1 MVIEVWDLLIV
12 ALHIFLYVIYT
23 LRYTTIWTYIYIYI
37 HIESMYL
44 HIIYIYIHI
53 THREIRARVQCS
65 YIFILRLHPSFYPI
79 HTKHPPSRPVV
90 PSSHPAPPLSSA
102 ERYRAAAGWT
112 QVSRDGS
119 ACSGSHWIQPTT
131 PNSYPQLP
139 PTMVKMLR
147 VYQPTATFIADK
159 SKISDLPLHLR
170 LLTPTF
176 PASEPLPSLRG
187 ISSTHLS

>member
-1 MVIEVWDLLIV
+1 
-12 ALHIFLYVIYT
+12 
-23 LRYTTIWTYIYIYI
+23 
-37 HIESMYL
+37 MYL
-44 HIIYIYIHI
+44 HIIYIY
-53 THREIRARVQCS
+53 TYYTQRDTCARAMFVYLYTTPASQLLS
-65 YIFILRLHPSFYPI
+65 NSHQTSPV
-79 HTKHPPSRPVV
+79 PSRRPVL
-90 PSSHPAPPLSSA
+90 HPAPPLSSA